1 MTIDCHLPTHL
12 MTYLLTHRGRY
23 MHIMQ
28 PHLKIHICK
37 KSECFALARLLAKM
51 SHRWT
56 AETRRGRRNW
66 QEFDRASNSNTN
78 CLINLLF
85 DPDNLFAAK
94 TVVIK
99 VDRYCKKSNI
109 LCCGVGKMAQK
120 FGISDE
126 QTLWNISSDSVSS
139 WNVFDSRVNFLR
151 PPVKGWWW
159 ANYWDDNLDTD
170 GSPLTTGYWW
180 GKIWPQLNLLLT
192 AVVGRH
198 TGWQGNCPVLGGLSR
213 QQ

>member
-1 MTIDCHLPTHL
+1 
-12 MTYLLTHRGRY
+12 
-23 MHIMQ
+23 
-28 PHLKIHICK
+28 
-37 KSECFALARLLAKM
+37 M

-56 AETRRGRRNW
+56 VETQRGRRNW

-94 TVVIK
+94 TVVMK

-151 PPVKGWWW
+151 ASVKGWR

-180 GKIWPQLNLLLT
+180 HPGKIWPQLVELESAFDRSCWT
-192 AVVGRH
+192 TYWPASGRFIAPTVAVGK
-198 TGWQGNCPVLGGLSR
+198 CPSV
-213 QQ
+213 